1 MKKIIAFIL
10 CTAVLTGCFPSKS
23 GVVHST
29 AEDAVSALE
38 SKDNIILVVGKKEC
52 SACEEFR
59 GVMDEIVKNYDIRI
73 TEVYMD
79 DEEASVDEDTNQKS
93 YPEYEKLEQYI
104 GVIAGTPTVFFIED
118 GVIKGMFTGSVSYDT
133 FKDKIEKYGFLP
145 AAEE

>member
-10 CTAVLTGCFPSKS
+10 CVAVLTGCFPSKS

-73 TEVYMD
+73 TEVFMD
-79 DEEASVDEDTNQKS
+79 DEEVSVDEDTNQKS

-104 GVIAGTPTVFFIED
+104 GVIAGTPTVFFIEE

-133 FKDKIEKYGFLP
+133 FKDKIEKYGFMP
-145 AAEE
+145 TVEE